1 MASCQASF
9 RSSIHHAHAGSAAD
23 TTDKL
28 EDQQMTWI
36 AASQQERRE
45 QIGRFLLGAGGIG
58 GIAGAT
64 GPGLGLSDSEGLALI
79 DRTVDES
86 QALAVGQGQCRADSG
101 GLALIDRAVEEGFKV
116 LDTADMYTG
125 GNSERV
131 VGTWNRTHPDAGI
144 FIQTKTGITPD
155 GPDLSPDRVA
165 RQLEHSI
172 AVLGR
177 VDLYV
182 AHQVDPNTP
191 WAESLPVFSRAVENG
206 TIRAYGLSN
215 VDGEALASALK
226 TADRLGL
233 VRPELVQN

>member
-1 MASCQASF
+1 VRPDLDWACPTA
-9 RSSIHHAHAGSAAD
+9 
-23 TTDKL
+23 
-28 EDQQMTWI
+28 
-36 AASQQERRE
+36 
-45 QIGRFLLGAGGIG
+45 
-58 GIAGAT
+58 
-64 GPGLGLSDSEGLALI
+64 
-79 DRTVDES
+79 
-86 QALAVGQGQCRADSG
+86 RAW
-101 GLALIDRAVEEGFKV
+101 LFIDRAVEEGFKV

-182 AHQVDPNTP
+182 AHQVEPEHAVGRVAPRVQPRRRKRDDPR
-191 WAESLPVFSRAVENG
+191 LRPV
-206 TIRAYGLSN
+206 
-215 VDGEALASALK
+215 
-226 TADRLGL
+226 
-233 VRPELVQN
+233 

>member
-79 DRTVDES
+79 DR
-86 QALAVGQGQCRADSG
+86 
-101 GLALIDRAVEEGFKV
+101 AVEEGFKV

-131 VGTWNRTHPDAGI
+131 VGTWNRTHPDDPLAV
-144 FIQTKTGITPD
+144 PA
-155 GPDLSPDRVA
+155 RV
-165 RQLEHSI
+165 H
-172 AVLGR
+172 VGG
-177 VDLYV
+177 
-182 AHQVDPNTP
+182 
-191 WAESLPVFSRAVENG
+191 VE
-206 TIRAYGLSN
+206 
-215 VDGEALASALK
+215 
-226 TADRLGL
+226 
-233 VRPELVQN
+233 